1 MIAYLTGK
9 ILNKG
14 VNFVV
19 ILVNG
24 VGYKVFMEPSR
35 CIGLEIGSEIEL
47 YTHQHVREDML
58 DLYGFKSMEEL
69 QMFELLLTISGIGP
83 KSALGV
89 ISIASIVDIKDSI
102 ARGDSSLLVKV
113 SGIGKK
119 TAERVVL
126 ELRDKVDHLTI
137 SSFGSGE
144 TGGQSSAS
152 SDEMDAL
159 MALGYSM
166 QQARDALRVV
176 DPGIVDSGERIRAA
190 LRKI

>member
-1 MIAYLTGK
+1 MISYLKGT
-9 ILNKG
+9 ILQKG
-14 VNFVV
+14 ANFV
-19 ILVNG
+19 ILLVGG
-24 VGYKVFMEPSR
+24 VGYKVFVEPTR
-35 CIGLEIGSEIEL
+35 CLELEKDSEQEM
-47 YTHQHVREDML
+47 YTHQHVREDCL
-58 DLYGFKSMEEL
+58 DLYGFNSLAEL

-89 ISIASIVDIKDSI
+89 IAIASLADIKDSI

-126 ELRDKVDHLTI
+126 ELRDKIDHLTI
-137 SSFGSGE
+137 INIGVGEASGQ
-144 TGGQSSAS
+144 GLAS

-166 QQARDALRVV
+166 QQAREALRAV
-176 DPGIVDSGERIRAA
+176 DPTITDSGERIRAA
-190 LRKI
+190 LKNI